1 MARNNKL
8 TVRRSSSAGA
18 TCASGLSAGEIAF
31 NTNDGIMFVGTSD
44 TNPHAI
50 VSAKFPAIS
59 GVTAGGGQVVP
70 TDDGLISILVNGSG
84 PLGLTRDASNTDSM
98 TFTIDDT
105 VLTTGDAI
113 SGVTAGGGQVVPTAD
128 GKISILVGSDGPLG
142 LTRDASNTDSMT
154 FTLDDTVVTVGNFT
168 YEAGEPSSTV
178 GGAGS
183 APSAGSFKILEF
195 VNAGFILEVDDSFS
209 DGSDATNFFNEINAS
224 AGGSVLYTFTFK
236 RVDTGATAVY
246 SGGGNVAGACN
257 QVPFCDEGTRYFCDY
272 NPGDQSNFVNV
283 IANAGDLIEISVTA
297 QGTKGIVGAE
307 GSGTGVKR
315 TYGGYNPSYGWTA
328 GNGVPA
334 NPGDFAITA
343 LNGILANTTK
353 ILFHKSDLDNIDQRS
368 RNLDLSSL
376 LTKKANIDILP
387 FKPGVPRGA
396 GFTTGNMTF
405 KTAGT
410 GSYNGTYY
418 SLDVDSF
425 VIDAN
430 SDGISTGTEFFV
442 DIAFAYEE
450 ARVAGY
456 TAQSDAPSGAETGD
470 FWLESDTS
478 DLFFY
483 NGDAFVQISGADGSL
498 GGVTAGL
505 TLDGDTLGFDVAG
518 PSNSMLV
525 TDGSQGVSTG
535 MILAKGFGFQH
546 PSDSEVGIQLG
557 ANHVVKIGDPEAG
570 SNDTILTV
578 DDNSSA
584 ITLRAGGTNYQTINS
599 SGTNFADTDVVR
611 PVLKDFS
618 ETVKALGSKS
628 TSFSVDFEEGNV
640 QTVTIGGDCTISFAN
655 APASG
660 KAGTCTLIIT
670 NGGAH
675 TVSWIESPQLVKW
688 PGNIAP
694 ALTSSGIDILSF
706 LTTDAGVTV
715 YGFVGGINF
724 Q

>member
-1 MARNNKL
+1 VARNNKL

-70 TDDGLISILVNGSG
+70 TDDGLISILVNGDG
-84 PLGLTRDASNTDSM
+84 PIGLTRDGNNPDSM
-98 TFTIDDT
+98 TFTFDES
-105 VLTTGDAI
+105 VLSSGTFV

-128 GKISILVGSDGPLG
+128 GKISILVNGSGPLG
-142 LTRDASNTDSMT
+142 LTRDVNNTDSMT

-168 YEAGEPSSTV
+168 YEAGDPALG
-178 GGAGS
+178 GGA
-183 APSAGSFKILEF
+183 APSAGSLKITEFANEGFVLE
-195 VNAGFILEVDDSFS
+195 IDDSFS
-209 DGSDATNFFNEINAS
+209 DGTDATNFVEEINARV
-224 AGGSVLYTFTFK
+224 GGSAQYTFTFK

-283 IANAGDLIEISVTA
+283 IANAGDLIEITVTA
-297 QGTKGIVGAE
+297 EGQQKGIVGDE
-307 GSGTGVKR
+307 GLKR
-315 TYGGYNPSYGWTA
+315 TYGDYVPSYGWTG
-328 GNGVPA
+328 GNAVPA

-353 ILFHKSDLDNIDQRS
+353 ILFHKSDLDNIDQRD

-387 FKPGVPRGA
+387 FNPGVPRGA

-425 VIDAN
+425 VIDEN

-456 TAQSDAPSGAETGD
+456 TAQADAPSGAETGD

-498 GGVTAGL
+498 GGVTGGL

-518 PSNSMLV
+518 PSNSMLI

-535 MILAKGFGFQH
+535 MILSKGFGFQH
-546 PSDSEVGIQLG
+546 PSDSEVGIELG
-557 ANHVVKIGDPEAG
+557 ANHVVKIGDPAAG

-584 ITLRAGGTNYQTINS
+584 ITVRAGGTNYQTINS

-618 ETVKALGSKS
+618 EKVNAIGSKS
-628 TSFSVDFEEGNV
+628 TSFSVDFEDGNV
-640 QTVTIGGDCTISFAN
+640 QTVTITGDCTISFAN
-655 APASG
+655 SPPSG

-675 TVSWIESPQLVKW
+675 TVTWIASPQVIKW
-688 PGNIAP
+688 PGNVAP
-694 ALTSSGIDILSF
+694 ALTASGTDIISF
-706 LTTDAGVTV
+706 LTTDAGINI
-715 YGFVGGINF
+715 YGFVGGLNF
-724 Q
+724 S